1 VDDQNSWIEAIE
13 RACKKPEETV
23 VVPVAQSNSNNS
35 MSDIKIQVAIPGSA
49 PGGDPNYAYQQA
61 MMQQQQQQQQQ
72 QMQLQYQQQLAAYNQ
87 MLLMQ
92 QQQQPQFV
100 AQQQFNSSSGS
111 IPMQQYNSFSAP
123 PPPVYAGG
131 LTGAPVVY
139 APQVQVPD
147 NFYSH
152 ASPAVSVSLF
162 VCYLFVC

>member
-1 VDDQNSWIEAIE
+1 MDDQNSWIEAIE

-72 QMQLQYQQQLAAYNQ
+72 MQLQYQQQLAAYNQ

-100 AQQQFNSSSGS
+100 AQQQFNSSGS
-111 IPMQQYNSFSAP
+111 IPMQQYVP
-123 PPPVYAGG
+123 PPPMYAGG
-131 LTGAPVVY
+131 PTGAPVVY

-152 ASPAVSVSLF
+152 ASPAVSVCFVLF
-162 VCYLFVC
+162 VCCLFVC